1 MAALTGAIVGA
12 VDMLTHFNAIDYSL
26 MARIVTIGR
35 LGADLPAPFNPTR
48 NRVTLDARWVE
59 EREFTIER
67 LLDNVR
73 APRHSDPDRSNSA
86 HCSAA

>member
-1 MAALTGAIVGA
+1 
-12 VDMLTHFNAIDYSL
+12 MLMSYHAIDYSL
-26 MARIVTIGR
+26 MARIVAIGR
-35 LGADLPAPFNPTR
+35 VGAGLPAGAPFNPTP
-48 NRVTLDARWVE
+48 NRVTLDARWVA
-59 EREFTIER
+59 ERGFTIER